1 MLIISRTCCLLI
13 LLGLSA
19 CGGTKVLKEPE
30 SLVISE
36 PLASNT
42 DQYLSVT
49 LDWVIFR
56 DGPGTWAKNVDWD
69 EYMFLRVRYLGE
81 DSVQLTS
88 IVVTNSLG
96 TPIVPR
102 TTRRQLVK
110 GTKETKR
117 RYKGE
122 GLRVRAGVSGGV
134 LLGASVLGASVVV
147 SAGISGASTP
157 MIGGGG
163 AVIAGGGAGVVAIVV
178 LVPVL
183 AVGGIV
189 RGVNNSKVNRE
200 IEVRQTLMPVELLAD
215 EEKALQLF
223 FPLSPSPQQ
232 IEVAYLV
239 NDEEH
244 TLSIDT
250 RAALD
255 GLHLIKAE

>member
-1 MLIISRTCCLLI
+1 MLIISRTCCLLV
-13 LLGLSA
+13 LLGLAA
-19 CGGTKVLKEPE
+19 CGGTKVLKEPK
-30 SLVISE
+30 SLVITE
-36 PLASNT
+36 PLASNA
-42 DQYLSVT
+42 DQHLSAT

-69 EYMFLRVRYLGE
+69 EYMFRVRYLGA

-88 IVVTNSLG
+88 IVVMDSLG
-96 TPIVPR
+96 TAIVPR
-102 TTRRQLVK
+102 TSRRQLVK

-122 GLRVRAGVSGGV
+122 GLRVKAGVSGAV
-134 LLGASVLGASVVV
+134 LVGAAVYAAAGSSGLGAA
-147 SAGISGASTP
+147 
-157 MIGGGG
+157 
-163 AVIAGGGAGVVAIVV
+163 AVAGGGAAAGAAAVVV

-189 RGVNNSKVNRE
+189 RGVNNSKVNGE
-200 IEVRQTLMPVELLAD
+200 IEIRQTLMPVELSAD
-215 EEKALQLF
+215 EEKVLHIY
-223 FPLSPSPQQ
+223 FPLSPSPQRVE
-232 IEVAYLV
+232 IAYLI

-244 TLSIDT
+244 TLFIDT